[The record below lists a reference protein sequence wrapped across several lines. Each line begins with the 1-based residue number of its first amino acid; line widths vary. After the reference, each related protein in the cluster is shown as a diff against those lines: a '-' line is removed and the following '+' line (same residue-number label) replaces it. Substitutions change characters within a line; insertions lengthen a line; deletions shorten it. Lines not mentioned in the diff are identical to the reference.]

1 MTREELYQALAG
13 PRSITRE
20 MLEDLILLSER
31 YPYCGTLHALILLA
45 LHHHS
50 DLRYP
55 SELERRI
62 LFVQSPRALHAQL
75 TEGSATGSYA
85 TPHVVEDVARGA
97 KTLAAPGETPREAE
111 KERSSFDIID
121 DFLQEHPADP
131 LEVES
136 LIEVIDGTAEE
147 SGASPATSEMATP
160 ESDTPSSEELINAFL
175 EKGESAERITPPAA
189 PAPEEAAAE
198 VAPSGTDELFTE
210 TLARI
215 YIRQGKYERA
225 QSILRQVNLEYPK
238 KSGYFAQ
245 QISFLE
251 RLIRNNQG

>member
-1 MTREELYQALAG
+1 MTREELHQALQD

-20 MLEDLILLSER
+20 LLEDLMVLSDR
-31 YPYCGTLHALILLA
+31 YPYCGTLHVLILLA

-62 LFVQSPRALHAQL
+62 LFIQSPRALHAQL
-75 TEGSATGSYA
+75 TEGGITGHYA
-85 TPHVVEDVARGA
+85 SPHTVGDVARGER
-97 KTLAAPGETPREAE
+97 TLVAQPEAPSQAE
-111 KERSSFDIID
+111 GERSSFDIID

-136 LIEVIDGTAEE
+136 LIEVIDGTAEA
-147 SGASPATSEMATP
+147 SGATPATSDTATP
-160 ESDTPSSEELINAFL
+160 ASHTPSSEELINAFL
-175 EKGESAERITPPAA
+175 EKGESAERITPPSA
-189 PAPEEAAAE
+189 PSPEATTAE
-198 VAPSGTDELFTE
+198 LAPSGTDELFTE

-225 QSILRQVNLEYPK
+225 QSILKQVNLEYPK